1 MESNIITLMGERCSQ
16 YKDRE
21 VYRVTHIG
29 EFVYKSGKSDWVSDK
44 VKFKSVQGNLEQCYN
59 QIVDY
64 KETQYGSFIIVDE
77 NLNRI
82 GGDHCIRIK
91 DRKNKYT
98 IDLKKIEDTELCNE
112 YDLLDYGIC
121 QVDVDNGARF
131 EDVYGVQ
138 GLRNRSFEGLVI
150 NKVSSN
156 MESAWIADGN
166 LMVRI
171 EDRKLPMYK
180 NYDFRL
186 TQVYAFEHLNSLWY
200 RIKCVNEISGI
211 PNRMIG
217 SEECYVV
224 PFAKDEEVLINKRF
238 MERAIKDIQYIAIY
252 YVWEDRNV
260 YCYGVMEERVCVLQ
274 YTLFGELL
282 ESGKAVVP
290 MENADIMGRRN
301 SNLEYV
307 PLPNGKFINIEGN
320 IITHQEMERHFIF
333 LYGYFINLYNGYRV
347 LQNVSSIL
355 YLGLYKYKNAKSI
368 IVKGNNH
375 LVNMSMQDI
384 NTYGAV
390 GEEYIEFLGLK
401 IQKGLM
407 ITEEKIPAWV
417 TLENMRGNIVE
428 IKKGI
433 LVGCELVKS
442 IVLRDITKIE
452 CDIRI
457 NSNEEVSID
466 IQNDLLRSDCTVSGG
481 KCIFIVHTCKN
492 FKIMSYCYNRIM
504 YDGDEN
510 DVILKE
516 IVRNKWRDICDG
528 FYGVLNVTIKN
539 KNWHLGYEDTYKMIA
554 DTIRGYDKLID
565 GRYNKNVNTLIE
577 YVNKV
582 AGDNIDKDAINDIL
596 VEYTAP
602 KYNSRKRRK

>member
-1 MESNIITLMGERCSQ
+1 MISRSILVGERCNQ
-16 YKDRE
+16 YKDKE

-29 EFVYKSGKSDWVSDK
+29 EFEHKDNKICSLLEIKDVSD
-44 VKFKSVQGNLEQCYN
+44 NLDTHCEELIKYS
-59 QIVDY
+59 I
-64 KETQYGSFIIVDE
+64 KGGAFIIVDKD
-77 NLNRI
+77 LHRI

-121 QVDVDNGARF
+121 QVDVDNGACF

-138 GLRNRSFEGLVI
+138 GLRNRSFEGLAS

-180 NYDFRL
+180 DYDFRL
-186 TQVYAFEHLNSLWY
+186 TQVYTFEHLNSLWY

-290 MENADIMGRRN
+290 MENADIMSRGN

-320 IITHQEMERHFIF
+320 IITHQEMERHFMG
-333 LYGYFINLYNGYRV
+333 LYGYFIDLYNGYRV

-355 YLGLYKYKNAKSI
+355 YLELYNYKNVELI

-384 NTYGAV
+384 NKYGAV

-407 ITEEKIPAWV
+407 ITEEKIPTWV
-417 TLENMRGNIVE
+417 TLENMRGNVVE

-433 LVGCELVKS
+433 LVECELAKS

-466 IQNDLLRSDCTVSGG
+466 IQSDLLRSDCTVFGG
-481 KCIFIVHTCKN
+481 KCVFIVHTCQN
-492 FKIMSYCYNRIM
+492 FKIMSYCPNRVM

-516 IVRNKWRDICDG
+516 IVRAKWRNTCHG

-554 DTIRGYDKLID
+554 DTIRGYDKLTD
-565 GRYNKNVNTLIE
+565 GSYNKNVNTLIK

-602 KYNSRKRRK
+602 KYNSRKGGNNL